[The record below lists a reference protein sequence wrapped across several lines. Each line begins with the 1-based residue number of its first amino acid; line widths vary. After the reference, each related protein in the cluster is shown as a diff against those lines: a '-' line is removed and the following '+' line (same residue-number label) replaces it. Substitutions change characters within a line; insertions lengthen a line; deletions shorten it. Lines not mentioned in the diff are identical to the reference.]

1 MYKNVK
7 IIVRKEKFKF
17 EDGNEID
24 KIRITNILDGC
35 PILLSVEKTS
45 KDLAKYALKLDVLEY
60 GKDYILYDT
69 NGSIS
74 KW

>member
-1 MYKNVK
+1 MCKNVK

-35 PILLSVEKTS
+35 PIMLAVEKTS
-45 KDLAKYALKLDVLEY
+45 KDLAKYALKLDDLEY

-69 NGSIS
+69 NGSIG
-74 KW
+74 K

>member
-1 MYKNVK
+1 MCKNVK

-35 PILLSVEKTS
+35 PIMLAVEKTS
-45 KDLAKYALKLDVLEY
+45 KDLAKYALKLDDLEY

-74 KW
+74 K